1 MNDKL
6 KTGFADRLKTA
17 AAAKQ
22 ALLDKLR
29 PKPTQ
34 IDPQHAERAG
44 LRAAELDAVREER
57 AVAKAAK
64 RQTAADAVI
73 EAERARAAEE
83 EAALL
88 AKRGQRKE
96 RKALS
101 AAEAKAKRDAKYAA
115 RQARR

>member
-6 KTGFADRLKTA
+6 KTGFEDRLKTA

-22 ALLDKLR
+22 ALLDKLK
-29 PKPTQ
+29 PKTTVT
-34 IDPQHAERAG
+34 DPQHAERAD
-44 LRAAELDAVREER
+44 LRAAELVAVREER
-57 AVAKAAK
+57 AAAKVAKREA
-64 RQTAADAVI
+64 TAAAEAAVVAAQAADEDAV
-73 EAERARAAEE
+73 
-83 EAALL
+83 LQ

-101 AAEAKAKRDAKYAA
+101 AADAKAKRDAKYAA